1 MQAQI
6 GGQRYKG
13 HKMAIPQQKIHKAI
27 DLKRMKEIEE
37 SGDQKWQVYLAAQ
50 EYVAYGMYV
59 LPLVKNAK
67 SLPYEK
73 GLNINYGAASR
84 KPDTIEKWFHPMTG
98 KFAGWNIGLATGRND
113 GIFAVDVDLHGEHN
127 GQLELDKLEKEF
139 EPLPTGPIQQTPS
152 GGTHHLLLWQEN
164 AASST
169 SKIAPSI
176 DTRGGTEKA
185 CKGHIVVFPSTID
198 GKMYKWKEG
207 GNIPHIPPWVMEK
220 MGVVWKA
227 PVGTGRGNENI
238 TDDDV
243 EKEVPLDQIKRMLD
257 VVDPDSLSYDE
268 WLRVGMAIKSQHQGD
283 DGLDI
288 WDEWSQKGAKYKANE
303 CRTRWHGFAD
313 AGTIRIGTLFY
324 YAREH
329 GYEPDDRDVTINK
342 YDVLVEEL
350 NKMYAI
356 VTVGGKIRVLRERA
370 STGDAIN
377 GHYDLLGKEDFRTLL
392 QNNTTIVPDAR
403 GNPKRISVG
412 DIWLAHQGR
421 RTYANGMGLFPD
433 GKVPDG
439 WYNTWN
445 GFSIEPREGECSLF
459 LKHIKEVICGGDEF
473 NYNWLLDWCAD
484 AVQDPA
490 NPKGTAVVM
499 RGEEGAGKGTL
510 ANVIGELFGSH
521 YRHLID
527 DSHLLSNFNAHMI
540 DALFV
545 FADEITWGGNVKSSG
560 KLKGMVTERHLVGE
574 RKGVDAVGY
583 RNMIHM
589 MIASNSDW
597 VIPAGKSSRRWFMLD
612 VAEHEIGNKNYFDA
626 VSAELENGGHEAFL
640 FFLLE
645 REITNNLRVAPQT
658 KALVEQRL
666 RSSANDSVLQW
677 WTNRVEECYLS
688 APDEKEFDPNNA
700 GSSWPEHVKKAN
712 LYKDY
717 KEWCREDNTNGLSIS
732 VFYVE
737 VKKMGIRLTRVRINK
752 IRQPVYLIPPIDQ
765 AIAFLAEK
773 FGMKEEDNE

>member
-1 MQAQI
+1 VQVKI

-13 HKMAIPQQKIHKAI
+13 LKMAIPQQKIHKAI

-37 SGDQKWQVYLAAQ
+37 SGDHKWQVYLAAQ
-50 EYVAYGMYV
+50 EYISYGMFV
-59 LPLVKNAK
+59 LPLIKNGK
-67 SLPYEK
+67 SLPYQKEF
-73 GLNINYGAASR
+73 NINYGTASR
-84 KPDTIEKWFHPMTG
+84 KPEIIERWFHPMTG
-98 KFAGWNIGLATGRND
+98 KFAGWNIGLATGRKD
-113 GIFAVDVDLHGEHN
+113 GVFAVDIDLHGEDDGFIN
-127 GQLELDKLEKEF
+127 LAKLEKEF
-139 EPLPTGPIQQTPS
+139 EPLPNGPVQITPNN
-152 GGTHHLLLWQEN
+152 GEHHLFIWQDN

-169 SKIAPSI
+169 SKIAQSI

-185 CKGHIVVFPSTID
+185 CKGHIVAFPSIID
-198 GKMYKWKEG
+198 NKKYLWTKG
-207 GNIPHIPPWVMEK
+207 GEVPHIPPWVMEK

-227 PVGTGRGNENI
+227 PIGVGRGNENI
-238 TDDDV
+238 TDDDI
-243 EKEVPLDQIKRMLD
+243 EKEVPLDQIKRMIEAI
-257 VVDPDSLSYDE
+257 DPDSLGYDE

-283 DGLDI
+283 DGLAI

-303 CRTRWHGFAD
+303 CKTRWYGFAD
-313 AGTIRIGTLFY
+313 VGTIRIGTLFY
-324 YAREH
+324 YAKEQ
-329 GYEPDDRDVTINK
+329 GYESHDDDVRANK
-342 YDVLVEEL
+342 YDILVEEL
-350 NKMYAI
+350 NRTYAI
-356 VTVGGKIRVLRERA
+356 VTVGGKIKVLREKGKV
-370 STGDAIN
+370 GDPIN
-377 GHYDLLGKEDFRTLL
+377 GHYDLLGKEDYRTLL

-403 GNPKRISVG
+403 GNPKRISVA

-433 GKVPDG
+433 DNVPEG

-445 GFSIEPREGECSLF
+445 GFSVNPREGECSLF
-459 LKHIKEVICGGDEF
+459 LNHIKEVICDGSDF

-597 VIPAGKSSRRWFMLD
+597 VIPAGKNSRRWFMLD
-612 VAEHEIGNKNYFDA
+612 VNETKIGNKEYFD
-626 VSAELENGGHEAFL
+626 SIDDELKNGGREAFL
-640 FFLLE
+640 HFLLN
-645 REITNNLRVAPQT
+645 RTIKNNLRVAPQT
-658 KALVEQRL
+658 TALIEQRL

-677 WTNRVEECYLS
+677 WSNRVEERYLS
-688 APDEKEFDPNNA
+688 VPDEKEFDPNNA
-700 GSSWPEHVKKAN
+700 GSSWPEHVKKAG

-717 KEWCREDNTNGLSIS
+717 KDYCKEDNIKGMSIS
-732 VFYVE
+732 IFYVE
-737 VKKMGIRLTRVRINK
+737 VKKMGVRLTRIRINDK
-752 IRQPVYLIPPIDQ
+752 RMPVYLIPKIDQ
-765 AIAFLAEK
+765 AIVDLKRK
-773 FGMKEEDNE
+773 FNVGDDDE

>member
-1 MQAQI
+1 
-6 GGQRYKG
+6 
-13 HKMAIPQQKIHKAI
+13 MAIPQQKIHKAI
-27 DLKRMKEIEE
+27 DLKRMEEIKKAGEH
-37 SGDQKWQVYLAAQ
+37 KWQIYLAAV
-50 EYVAYGMYV
+50 EYAAYGMYI
-59 LPLVKNAK
+59 LPLEKDGK
-67 SLPYEK
+67 SLPYQK
-73 GLNINYGAASR
+73 QFNINYGSASK

-98 KFAGWNIGLATGRND
+98 KFAGWNIGLATGREN
-113 GIFAVDVDLHGEHN
+113 GVFAVDIDTHGEDDGFVN
-127 GQLELDKLEKEF
+127 LAKLEKEF
-139 EPLPTGPIQQTPS
+139 EPLPTGPIQTTPNN
-152 GGTHHLLLWQEN
+152 GEHHLFLWQDN

-169 SKIAPSI
+169 SKIAKSI
-176 DTRGGTEKA
+176 DTRGGTDKA
-185 CKGHIVVFPSTID
+185 CKGHIVVFPSTVN
-198 GKMYKWKEG
+198 GKMYEWKQG

-243 EKEVPLDQIKRMLD
+243 EKEVPLAQINRMLEAI
-257 VVDPDSLSYDE
+257 DPDDLSYDE

-283 DGLDI
+283 DGLI
-288 WDEWSQKGAKYKANE
+288 VWDTWSKNGSKYKPNE
-303 CRTRWHGFAD
+303 CKTRWYGFAD
-313 AGTIRIGTLFY
+313 IGTIRIGTLFY
-324 YAREH
+324 YARES
-329 GYEPDDRDVTINK
+329 GYEPHDEDVRVNK
-342 YDVLVEEL
+342 YDVMVEEL

-356 VTVGGKIRVLRERA
+356 VTVGGKIKVLREKGNV
-370 STGDAIN
+370 SDPIN

-403 GNPKRISVG
+403 GNPKRISIG

-433 GKVPDG
+433 DNTPNG

-445 GFSIEPREGECSLF
+445 GFAIEPREGECKLF
-459 LKHIKEVICGGDEF
+459 LKHIKEIICDGDEF

-484 AVQDPA
+484 SVQDPA

-597 VIPAGKSSRRWFMLD
+597 VIPAGKNSRRWFMLD
-612 VAEHEIGNKNYFDA
+612 VNESKAGNKAYFDA
-626 VSAELENGGHEAFL
+626 IMAELKNGGHEAFL
-640 FFLLE
+640 FFLLNRKIE
-645 REITNNLRVAPQT
+645 NNLRVAPKT
-658 KALVEQRL
+658 KALEEQRL
-666 RSSANDSVLQW
+666 RSSANDTVLQW
-677 WTNRVEECYLS
+677 WSNRVEEAYLS
-688 APDEKEFDPNNA
+688 APDEKEFDPDNA
-700 GSSWPEHVKKAN
+700 GSTWPMHVKKAN

-717 KEWCREDNTNGLSIS
+717 KEWCKEDNANGLSIA

-737 VKKMGIRLTRVRINK
+737 VKKVGIKLTRVRINGERK
-752 IRQPVYLIPPIDQ
+752 PVYLIPEIDQ
-765 AIAFLAEK
+765 AIAFLADK
-773 FGMKEEDNE
+773 FSIKQEVDDE